1 MNEPKDKEVSL
12 SEPSVTI
19 NMKGNKD
26 VIDKINV
33 NNINCYVDLKNVNLG
48 ENVVKVI
55 VDMEDNKI
63 DYSSNLDSIKVTV
76 KEKQEE

>member
-1 MNEPKDKEVSL
+1 ML
-12 SEPSVTI
+12 C
-19 NMKGNKD
+19 GF
-26 VIDKINV
+26 
-33 NNINCYVDLKNVNLG
+33 KNVNLG

-76 KEKQEE
+76 KENRRNNMSLRINNLTLEIDEDLNLLKNKVCKN